1 MYVFEATCWGKT
13 WVKLSSQ
20 QLRVRR
26 EGSYLCVKVVLV
38 DPSAPSHRALQRVG
52 LFLSRTLVWT
62 PDTFTASAYRSNT
75 GSIDARKGTGGRT
88 EWGEEVLLVVVGG
101 ADVMDEVV
109 TDGLGA
115 ERAPSRLF

>member
-1 MYVFEATCWGKT
+1 M
-13 WVKLSSQ
+13 
-20 QLRVRR
+20 
-26 EGSYLCVKVVLV
+26 LV
-38 DPSAPSHRALQRVG
+38 DPSTPSHRALQCVG

-62 PDTFTASAYRSNT
+62 PHTFTASAYRSNT

-109 TDGLGA
+109 TDGLCA
-115 ERAPSRLF
+115 ERAPSGLF

>member
-1 MYVFEATCWGKT
+1 M
-13 WVKLSSQ
+13 
-20 QLRVRR
+20 
-26 EGSYLCVKVVLV
+26 LV

-62 PDTFTASAYRSNT
+62 PDTFTASAYRSDT
-75 GSIDARKGTGGRT
+75 GSIDARKGTRGRT

-101 ADVMDEVV
+101 ADVVDEVV